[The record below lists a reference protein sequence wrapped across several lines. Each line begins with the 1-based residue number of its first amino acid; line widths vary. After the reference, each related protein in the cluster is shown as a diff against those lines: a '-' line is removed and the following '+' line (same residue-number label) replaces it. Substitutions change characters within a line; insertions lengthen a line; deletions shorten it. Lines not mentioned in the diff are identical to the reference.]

1 MTAIS
6 PIPTTDV
13 AAATANRIVDAAE
26 RCIRRWGIRRVSMN
40 DVAREAGV
48 SRGSVYRYF
57 ADRGALVQRVL
68 ERTSERHV
76 ALAEP
81 SIRRKRSLSA
91 KVAEAAAF
99 IREHIDD
106 ELSLGLRARADEP
119 ELAALRLAQAD
130 RTLNRWIDFWVPFL
144 AEARE
149 RGEVRRDLELRQ
161 AAEWIMRILISLV
174 TVPSVT
180 FDHTN
185 PEQVR
190 KYVEDHLVRGFRA

>member
-1 MTAIS
+1 MTGTS
-6 PIPTTDV
+6 
-13 AAATANRIVDAAE
+13 AAASTEATGPTADRIVEAAAD
-26 RCIRRWGIRRVSMN
+26 CIRLWGIRRVSMN

-57 ADRGALVQRVL
+57 ADREALVQAVL
-68 ERTSERHV
+68 EHTSERHI

-81 SIRRKRSLSA
+81 SIRRKRSLAA

-106 ELSLGLRARADEP
+106 ELSLGLRARPDEP
-119 ELAALRLAQAD
+119 ELAALRLAQAG
-130 RTLNRWIDFWVPFL
+130 RTLDRWVDFWVPYL

-149 RGEVRRDLELRQ
+149 RGEVRPDLELRQ

-180 FDHTN
+180 FDLTSS
-185 PEQVR
+185 EQVR
-190 KYVEDHLVRGFRA
+190 KYVEDHLVRGFRV